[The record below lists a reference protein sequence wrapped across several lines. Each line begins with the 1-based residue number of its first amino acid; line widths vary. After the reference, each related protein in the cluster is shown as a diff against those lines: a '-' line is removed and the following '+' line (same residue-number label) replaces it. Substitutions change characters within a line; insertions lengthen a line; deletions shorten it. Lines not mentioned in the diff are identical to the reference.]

1 MTNAN
6 VGNPGTRSIPETWRT
21 RLLRWGFNLFPA
33 YWGTGGRIT
42 YIAPDW
48 HEVRVRLPLS
58 WRTRNYV
65 GTIFGGSL
73 YGAVDP
79 IYMVM
84 LIKLLG
90 EGYVVWDKAATI
102 RFRRPGRTT
111 LYARFEIAPE
121 ELDAIRSELDGTGKI
136 DRVFQV
142 DLTSADGTVHASV
155 EKMLHIARRGLEL
168 SGRPSPVV
176 PNHRMQATEGGLG
189 GGMTR
194 DRRTP
199 AAPEPGR

>member
-1 MTNAN
+1 MS
-6 VGNPGTRSIPETWRT
+6 VPETWRT
-21 RLLRWGFNLFPA
+21 RMLRWGFNLFPA

-48 HEVRVRLPLS
+48 HEVWVRLPLS

-84 LIKLLG
+84 LVKLLG
-90 EGYVVWDKAATI
+90 PGYVVWDKAATI
-102 RFRRPGRTT
+102 RFRKPGRTT
-111 LYARFEIAPE
+111 LYARFDIAPE
-121 ELDAIRSELDGTGKI
+121 QLNAIRAELDGTTKI

-142 DLTSADGTVHASV
+142 DLTSAGGTIHASV
-155 EKMLHIARRGLEL
+155 EKTIHIARRELEPVDR
-168 SGRPSPVV
+168 SGPAV
-176 PNHRMQATEGGLG
+176 PNDT
-189 GGMTR
+189 
-194 DRRTP
+194 
-199 AAPEPGR
+199 

>member
-1 MTNAN
+1 MTHET
-6 VGNPGTRSIPETWRT
+6 VGLAGTRPIPETWST

-48 HEVRVRLPLS
+48 REVHVRVPLT

-90 EGYVVWDKAATI
+90 AGYVVWDKAATI
-102 RFRRPGRTT
+102 RFRRPGRAT
-111 LYARFEIAPE
+111 LFARFEIVPE
-121 ELDAIRSELDGTGKI
+121 ALDAIRGELERTTKV
-136 DRVFQV
+136 DRVVQV
-142 DLTSADGTVHASV
+142 DLKSVDGTVHASV
-155 EKMLHIARRGLEL
+155 EKTLHIARR
-168 SGRPSPVV
+168 
-176 PNHRMQATEGGLG
+176 A
-189 GGMTR
+189 
-194 DRRTP
+194 
-199 AAPEPGR
+199 

>member
-1 MTNAN
+1 MEFNTAAAQA
-6 VGNPGTRSIPETWRT
+6 VYRIISKMDPGEAE
-21 RLLRWGFNLFPA
+21 LF
-33 YWGTGGRIT
+33 GVILVN
-42 YIAPDW
+42 D
-48 HEVRVRLPLS
+48 L
-58 WRTRNYV
+58 
-65 GTIFGGSL
+65 F
-73 YGAVDP
+73 D
-79 IYMVM
+79 
-84 LIKLLG
+84 
-90 EGYVVWDKAATI
+90 WDKAATI

-194 DRRTP
+194 DRRAP